1 MPQAMNV
8 YLSFDIEVWCGGWND
23 LDGKFPASFE
33 RYVYGRSPKGD
44 YALPKT
50 LEILASNGLKGVFFV
65 EPQDG
70 ATVSSPVHVKFGLEG
85 MDLKPAGDM
94 TPDTGHHHLL
104 IDGKPVPK
112 GDVIPATDH
121 SLHFGKGQTET
132 DVKLPSGQHTLTL
145 QLGDGSH
152 RSYGP
157 EMSSTIT
164 INVK

>member
-1 MPQAMNV
+1 MLREPFNLKEETMLNKKWIAGAV
-8 YLSFDIEVWCGGWND
+8 CV
-23 LDGKFPASFE
+23 A
-33 RYVYGRSPKGD
+33 
-44 YALPKT
+44 ALAVST
-50 LEILASNGLKGVFFV
+50 LARAEARVFFV
-65 EPQDG
+65 EPKDG

-85 MDLKPAGDM
+85 MGLKPAGDM

-132 DVKLPSGQHTLTL
+132 DVTLPPGQHTLTL
-145 QLGDGSH
+145 QLGDGAH

-157 EMSSTIT
+157 ELSSTISV
-164 INVK
+164 NVK